1 MGHDSV
7 TLLTGFVYLG
17 LMVIIPERFQIVH
30 NDNALTAGL
39 KLLPLL
45 GSCALASFAAGA
57 ASRKRNNTST
67 VLVVCSALQLL
78 GVGLMTMINKPTS
91 SKAALYGFQVI
102 VGFGVGLCFSSATT
116 AVSLQVSKEDLA
128 TAHGVISQAR
138 LLGGCLGISICTI
151 IFNYHTNDSLKGS
164 ISNDALDE
172 IHLNP
177 STITD
182 LSSQDRNLIKKLYAK
197 AFAEEVKVMLYIAGA
212 MFLASLLTLERKPP
226 QMSRLAGHQEV
237 QRQPAE
243 DPEDKQSPGRA
254 SHSSTGTELS
264 DIQPIAFP
272 RFTRPSVSRDGLP
285 I

>member
-1 MGHDSV
+1 
-7 TLLTGFVYLG
+7 
-17 LMVIIPERFQIVH
+17 MVIIPERFQIVH
-30 NDNALTAGL
+30 TDDALTAGL

-57 ASRKRNNTST
+57 ASRKKNNTSII
-67 VLVVCSALQLL
+67 LVVCSALQLL
-78 GVGLMTMINKPTS
+78 GAGLLTMLDKPS
-91 SKAALYGFQVI
+91 SSNAALYGFQVI
-102 VGFGVGLCFSSATT
+102 VGFGVGLCFSAATT

-151 IFNYHTNDSLKGS
+151 IFSRHSNNSLKGH
-164 ISNDALDE
+164 ISAEALDK

-177 STITD
+177 SAIAD
-182 LSSQDRNLIKKLYAK
+182 LTPDDRLRVKEVYAK
-197 AFAEEVKVMLYIAGA
+197 AFAEEVKVMLYVSGA
-212 MFLASLLTLERKPP
+212 MFLISLLTLERNPP
-226 QMSRLAGHQEV
+226 QMARLAGHQL
-237 QRQPAE
+237 QQPGPAD

-264 DIQPIAFP
+264 DLRPITDLEPIDFS
-272 RFTRPSVSRDGLP
+272 RFGRPSVSRDGLP